1 MWWLDTIPAGT
12 DSAEIVTTLD
22 FLPTFASLAWPELPK
37 DRILDGKN
45 ITALLKAGSDGKSEY
60 EKFFYWSK
68 MNITPLHMGKWK
80 LRIRIDGKLK
90 ERDDPELYNL
100 TVDLSESNNLASKMQ
115 DKVKQMNKIL
125 IQSEAAQLQTA
136 KKY

>member
-1 MWWLDTIPAGT
+1 
-12 DSAEIVTTLD
+12 
-22 FLPTFASLAWPELPK
+22 
-37 DRILDGKN
+37 
-45 ITALLKAGSDGKSEY
+45 
-60 EKFFYWSK
+60 